1 MLDSIASAIFV
12 EVGGKLGEFVFPATT
27 ILFSYCPCA
36 NWARADFNV
45 LMGFMDRNTISHMAA
60 AATTMTHTPAI
71 TALHSHLPNTVYHFR
86 NIAYKRYAA
95 FFCSNT

>member
-1 MLDSIASAIFV
+1 
-12 EVGGKLGEFVFPATT
+12 
-27 ILFSYCPCA
+27 
-36 NWARADFNV
+36 
-45 LMGFMDRNTISHMAA
+45 MGFMDRNTISHMAA